1 MDLFKTMDSEYIK
14 LCKINDVLDE
24 LTVGDDEKQ
33 IHPEYTTKKRQKST
47 G

>member
-1 MDLFKTMDSEYIK
+1 MKLFETMDSEYIK

-24 LTVGDDEKQ
+24 LTNGEDEEQ
-33 IHPEYTTKKRQKST
+33 IHPEYTTRKRQKNT